1 VTFLA
6 TAVADVA
13 GRWRLIRDSR
23 LLREERSVVDS
34 LTSIMLVYRKKVV
47 WWSLTYAAISAESAA
62 QDALFSLN
70 IACSFS
76 SSVMGL
82 PLEAALIAAGAAL
95 LESVRVAS
103 TRCWFLALT
112 GIFPE
117 TYRAAL
123 PAPGFVAGRRRAI
136 TVVERGI

>member
-1 VTFLA
+1 
-6 TAVADVA
+6 
-13 GRWRLIRDSR
+13 
-23 LLREERSVVDS
+23 
-34 LTSIMLVYRKKVV
+34 M
-47 WWSLTYAAISAESAA
+47 SAESAA
-62 QDALFSLN
+62 QDALFAFN

-82 PLEAALIAAGAAL
+82 PFVDALIAAGATL

-123 PAPGFVAGRRRAI
+123 PAPGLVAGKRRAM
-136 TVVERGI
+136 TVVERGIWTVSSS

>member
-1 VTFLA
+1 
-6 TAVADVA
+6 
-13 GRWRLIRDSR
+13 
-23 LLREERSVVDS
+23 
-34 LTSIMLVYRKKVV
+34 M
-47 WWSLTYAAISAESAA
+47 SAESAA

-82 PLEAALIAAGAAL
+82 PFVEALIAAGAAL

-123 PAPGFVAGRRRAI
+123 PAPGLVAGKRRAM
-136 TVVERGI
+136 TVVERGIWTVSSS